1 MEKEKFKCP
10 GCGAEMT
17 MDIHEFVDVKED
29 PTYKEAIMSGAFFL
43 AECPACGEATLA
55 EYPMM
60 YMDPDRKLTVYMA
73 PGHDDTLLDQLN
85 SLELPES
92 AVDTEAVFRVV
103 RDGGELLEKILIAD
117 GGRDDRVIELYKA
130 LVYENI
136 KEEWPDVRREDLLY
150 YLDGEED
157 YFIIWDYTNAMGEQL
172 TVNLDEALYQELVQD
187 YLVALEVPAGK
198 YAEVNADWLAERI
211 DVE

>member
-10 GCGAEMT
+10 GCGTEIT
-17 MDIHEFVDVKED
+17 MDVHEFVDVKED
-29 PTYKEAIMSGAFFL
+29 PAYKDAIMSGAFFL
-43 AECPACGEATLA
+43 AQCPACGASTLA

-73 PGHDDTLLDQLN
+73 PGHDDSLLSQLN
-85 SLELPES
+85 SLELPAS
-92 AVDTEAVFRVV
+92 AVDPEAVFRVV
-103 RDGGELLEKILIAD
+103 QDGGELLEKILIAD

-187 YLVALEVPAGK
+187 YLAALEVPAGK
-198 YAEVNADWLAERI
+198 YVEVNATWLASRI

>member
-1 MEKEKFKCP
+1 MEREKIKCP
-10 GCGAEMT
+10 GCGEEIM
-17 MDIHEFVDVKED
+17 MDIHEFVDVCVE
-29 PTYKEAIMSGAFFL
+29 PSYKEKVMNGSFFL
-43 AECPACGEATLA
+43 AKCPKCGDETLA

-60 YMDPDRKLTVYMA
+60 YMDPDRKLTIYMA
-73 PGHDDTLLDQLN
+73 PEHDNSLLAQLN

-92 AVDTEAVFRVV
+92 SIDAEAVFRVV
-103 RDGGELLEKILIAD
+103 KDGGELLEKILIFD
-117 GGRDDRVIELYKA
+117 GGRDDRIIELYKA

-136 KEEWPDVRREDLLY
+136 KGEWPKVRREDLLY

-172 TVNLDEALYQELVQD
+172 TVNLDEELYGQLERD
-187 YLVALEVPAGK
+187 YLKSLSVPAGK
-198 YAEVNADWLAERI
+198 YAEVNAAWLSERV